1 MKSIM
6 RFRLSFLLFLL
17 CSSNAFSGGAPF
29 TRGVNLT
36 TWFEAPNARQIQ
48 FTKYTKRDLQNI
60 KSLGADV
67 IRLPINMHGMT
78 SGAPAHTIDPLLFTM
93 LDPVVDW
100 AEELGL
106 HLILDNH
113 SFDPA
118 VNTSPHVWSTHQPL
132 WKQIAARYKERS
144 ALIYYEILNE
154 PHGIDD
160 LVWNTIQQMVIDS
173 IRSIDTKHTII
184 IGPAGWN
191 SYGNLNA
198 MPFYADTNLI
208 YTFHFYDP
216 FIFTH
221 QGASWS
227 SPSLVPLA
235 GVPFPYAAGAMP
247 AVPPALVGTW
257 IQNDIN
263 NYAANGTAAK
273 VRQTL
278 DIAVNFSKNRNVKLF
293 CGEFG
298 VYKPNSNNED
308 RVRWYQEVRSYLEQN
323 GIAWTSWDYQGGFG
337 LFQSGTSE
345 LFDHH
350 LNVPLLGALGFT
362 IPPQSPF
369 VMRADTAA
377 FVIMDDF
384 VGAGI
389 LASHSGGEIDP
400 YGNGQQLGNYCLR
413 WKNAAQYQ
421 HLGFNF
427 VPDKDLS
434 LLKLRGYELTV
445 RMKTTGTPV
454 MLDLRFLDTK
464 TGPLDHP
471 WRMRTT
477 VTVQPTDADDGWLT
491 FRVPLAQFTEH
502 GAWDS
507 IWYNPVGAFDWKA
520 VDRFE
525 IVAEHGTLAGKEV
538 LLDLVRIINTPV
550 GVVRSVA
557 GIPAAFELEQN
568 FPNPFNPST
577 SIGFLVPVA
586 GEVRIAVYDLL
597 GRLVATPVDGIISA
611 GRHSVQFNA
620 GSLAAG
626 TYLCVMRAG
635 SFTATTKLSL
645 LK

>member
-6 RFRLSFLLFLL
+6 RFRLSLLLFLL
-17 CSSNAFSGGAPF
+17 CSPLLFGSGTPFS
-29 TRGVNLT
+29 RGVNLT

-48 FTKYTKRDLQNI
+48 FTKYTRRDFQNI
-60 KSLGADV
+60 KLLGADV

-78 SGAPAHTIDPLLFTM
+78 SGAPAHTIDPLLFVM

-118 VNTSPHVWSTHQPL
+118 VNTSPQIWSTLVPV
-132 WKQIAARYKERS
+132 WKQIAAHYKDRS
-144 ALIYYEILNE
+144 SLIYYEVLNE

-173 IRSIDTKHTII
+173 IRSVDTKHTII

-191 SYGNLNA
+191 SYNNLNQ
-198 MPFYADTNLI
+198 MPAYADTNLI

-235 GVPFPYAAGAMP
+235 GVPFPYNAAAMP
-247 AVPPALVGTW
+247 AVPPSLAGTW

-278 DIAVNFSKNRNVKLF
+278 DIAVNFMKNRKVKLF

-298 VYKPNSNNED
+298 VYKPNSNNDD

-337 LFQSGTSE
+337 LFNWGTSE

-362 IPPQSPF
+362 VPPQSPF
-369 VMRADTAA
+369 VIKPDTAA

-384 VGAGI
+384 IGAGI

-400 YGNGQQLGNYCLR
+400 YSGGQQLGNYCLH

-434 LLKLRGYELTV
+434 LLKLRGYELAV

-454 MLDLRFLDTK
+454 TLDLRFLDTK

-477 VTVQPTDADDGWLT
+477 VTVQPTDADAGWLT
-491 FRVPLAQFTEH
+491 FRVPLTQFIEH

-525 IVAEHGTLAGKEV
+525 IVAEHATMAGKEI

-550 GVVRSVA
+550 GVARTGA
-557 GIPAAFELEQN
+557 GIPSAFALEQN
-568 FPNPFNPST
+568 YPNPFNPST
-577 SIGFLVPVA
+577 TIGFQVPVT
-586 GEVRIAVYDLL
+586 GHVRIMVYDLL
-597 GRLVATPVDGIISA
+597 GRLVAAPVDGIVAA
-611 GRHSVQFNA
+611 GHHSVPFNA
-620 GSLAAG
+620 SSLAAG

-635 SFTATTKLSL
+635 SFTATIKLSL